1 MRVAGEWRPGKPANT
16 IGTMAYPPHEQV
28 PPGPP
33 PWPAAPAVPR
43 RGASVLGV
51 VGSVLGLLG
60 LIAGVGAWL
69 RPLPTA
75 ESSAPVYSEEQVADA
90 KKAVCEAYGELRQA
104 LRASTSKNGGG
115 DPTAVLAV
123 AVNVRLALY
132 AGSDELSRQLDTH
145 PATPPTLAEPAK
157 KLAASYRKIAIKQI
171 GETPSVDLSAL
182 GDEAE
187 ALSTAIARHCK

>member
-33 PWPAAPAVPR
+33 PWPAAPSVPR

-90 KKAVCEAYGELRQA
+90 KKAVCEAYGEFNQA
-104 LRASTSKNGGG
+104 LTATSNRDGGE
-115 DPTAVLAV
+115 DPTARLAV
-123 AVNVRLALY
+123 AVNIRLALY
-132 AGSDELSRQLDTH
+132 VGGDYLLKALDAH
-145 PATPPTLAEPAK
+145 PATPPSLGEPIK
-157 KLAASYRKIAIKQI
+157 GIASAYQQAAIKQL
-171 GETPSVDLSAL
+171 GEVPRKELDQFAASAKVD
-182 GDEAE
+182 GNKIDEA
-187 ALSTAIARHCK
+187 CK